1 MQFITGESAMKKTI
15 DKNHLYELYGD
26 SIPFDNTIVLIN
38 GRDYY
43 TKLLNIEL
51 ITIKPDLKLDDW
63 EYCYIGD
70 VNLYYGGTFYQVEFN
85 KNNKAYKLQDWQY
98 NYTEVLSLN
107 ELYLDHPSMPALLI
121 EIGSVY
127 ISDEPKRIKSAIESS
142 SGIYGRNTL
151 NRQIS
156 IAESLKWYWGIES
169 DSTILVVCSDDYDSN
184 ELDLLL
190 DLYLD
195 QYASVVILPNW
206 DNSTILTLLAHYK
219 LSEF

>member
-1 MQFITGESAMKKTI
+1 MEKTI
-15 DKNHLYELYGD
+15 DKNYLYELYGD

-63 EYCYIGD
+63 DYCYIGD
-70 VNLYYGGTFYQVEFN
+70 INLCYGGTFYQVEFN
-85 KNNKAYKLQDWQY
+85 ENNEAYKLKDWQY
-98 NYTEVLSLN
+98 NYTEVLSVN
-107 ELYLDHPSMPALLI
+107 DFYLDHPSISALLV
-121 EIGSVY
+121 EIGSIY
-127 ISDEPKRIKSAIESS
+127 ISNEPKRIKSAIESIG
-142 SGIYGRNTL
+142 GIYGRTTL

-156 IAESLKWYWGIES
+156 IAESLKGYWGIES
-169 DSTILVVCSDDYDSN
+169 DSTILVVCLDDYNSN
-184 ELDLLL
+184 ELELLL

-195 QYASVVILPNW
+195 QYASIVILPNW
-206 DNSTILTLLAHYK
+206 DNNTILTMLSHYN